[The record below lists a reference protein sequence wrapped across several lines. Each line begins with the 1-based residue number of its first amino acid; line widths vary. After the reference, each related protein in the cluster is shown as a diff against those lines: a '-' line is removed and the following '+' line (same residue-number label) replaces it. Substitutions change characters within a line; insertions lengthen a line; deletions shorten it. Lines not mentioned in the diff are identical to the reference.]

1 MRGTKTPQQRFSK
14 NLGRLPSCIPT
25 QLIAALFNF
34 DLNCP
39 LSDSPNLAPGEGTRV
54 RWIPYKHLSVVRHL
68 LIKSSGLIRSLGGA
82 PCAHSCRTF
91 VLLSASSLVTPASL

>member
-14 NLGRLPSCIPT
+14 DLGSLPSCIPT
-25 QLIAALFNF
+25 QEVAALFNF

-39 LSDSPNLAPGEGTRV
+39 LSDSRNLATGGGTRV
-54 RWIPYKHLSVVRHL
+54 RSIPYRHLSVVRHL
-68 LIKSSGLIRSLGGA
+68 LMKSSGLIRSLGGA

-91 VLLSASSLVTPASL
+91 VLPSASLL